1 MLGLNQVRGGGFN
14 PILWSLVLAVG
25 FIKTSFLLPQ
35 KTIPQTLESIN
46 DTSPS
51 LDLHY
56 AVLTINPQ
64 PSRHENITENAN
76 EPATPVVKPI
86 PKPGRLPENVEQEP
100 RAANSKLTL
109 LEFST
114 FFVIHN

>member
-1 MLGLNQVRGGGFN
+1 MLGLNQVRGGGVY

-76 EPATPVVKPI
+76 KPAKPVVKPI
-86 PKPGRLPENVEQEP
+86 PKPGRLPENAEQEP
-100 RAANSKLTL
+100 RQQTRSLNYCY
-109 LEFST
+109 F
-114 FFVIHN
+114 